1 MHYPSVVATSITLP
15 YPPSANRYWRN
26 FRGRMVVSAEAK
38 AFKVQAALIAK
49 LAGAQMIAG
58 AVSMLVDI
66 YRPARR
72 GDLDNTLKVT
82 IDALQGIFY
91 ENDSQ
96 IVEIHARLHDDKRNP
111 RAVVCVKPAQVEYL
125 AL

>member
-1 MHYPSVVATSITLP
+1 MISITLP

-26 FRGRMVVSAEAK
+26 FRGRMVISAEAK
-38 AFKVQAALIAK
+38 AFKEQAAWIAK
-49 LAGAQMIAG
+49 ASGAQMITG

-66 YRPARR
+66 YRPAKR

-82 IDALQGIFY
+82 IDSLQGIFY

-111 RAVVCVKPAQVEYL
+111 RAVVCVKTAQDGP
-125 AL
+125 